1 MKIITGKKQLLLMLL
16 TIFFSMSAAAVAD
29 KGNVISSEN
38 KISGYDINCIN
49 IQENDTTDSTRVRA
63 SFPGGKEMLRRYIR
77 ENLRYPEDAARNKI
91 QRRVVVVFIVQKDG
105 SITGANVVDGINDSL
120 SQEALRLVN
129 AMPNWE
135 PGRKNG
141 KFVKTRM
148 TLPINFILPTK
159 QYKRD
164 RKDKQIQNGL

>member
-1 MKIITGKKQLLLMLL
+1 MKIFTGKKQLLLMLL
-16 TIFFSMSAAAVAD
+16 MILFNMSAAVAAD
-29 KGNVISSEN
+29 KENVISSEN

-148 TLPINFILPTK
+148 TLPINFILSTK
-159 QYKRD
+159 HYKRD

>member
-129 AMPNWE
+129 AMPNWK

-148 TLPINFILPTK
+148 TLPINFTLPTK
-159 QYKRD
+159 HYKRD
-164 RKDKQIQNGL
+164 RKDKQINNGL